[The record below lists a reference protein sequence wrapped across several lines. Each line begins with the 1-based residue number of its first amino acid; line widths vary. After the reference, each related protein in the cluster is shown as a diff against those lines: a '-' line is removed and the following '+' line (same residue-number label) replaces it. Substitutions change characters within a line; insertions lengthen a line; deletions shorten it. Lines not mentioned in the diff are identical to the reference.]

1 MTWERLLLAAYHAP
15 SSGPAGGINVV
26 GAYRPRNITEVL
38 QTDHFEIAVS
48 AAARTINVRKLT
60 I

>member
-26 GAYRPRNITEVL
+26 AYRPRNITEVL